1 MKTKLPLL
9 IVAVFIFSSLLYYQ
23 SLYSKRVNSPSPKP
37 SIYIAPLPL
46 TTYLNTSDWITYT
59 NKQNKFSFKYPRDWK
74 VVNDAGDSLRL
85 WPPEVVENMRGF
97 PGGGGGSFLTNS
109 VRIESSDEATQ
120 THKYLN
126 DDTDKYIVTKDVLLD
141 GEPATIYYSIF
152 KVEPYGASLGEYYVE
167 VAQKRII
174 NGEAKLFTFVVMDST
189 YLKTY
194 MAILSTLKFTD

>member
-1 MKTKLPLL
+1 MKTKPPLL

-23 SLYSKRVNSPSPKP
+23 SLYSKRINSPSPAP
-37 SIYIAPLPL
+37 SFYIAPQPIS
-46 TTYLNTSDWITYT
+46 TYLNTSDWITYT
-59 NKQNKFSFKYPRDWK
+59 NKQNKFSIKYPKNWK
-74 VVNDAGDSLRL
+74 VVNDAGNSLRI
-85 WPPEVVENMRGF
+85 WPPEVVENMKSF
-97 PGGGGGSFLTNS
+97 PGGGGGSFLTNL
-109 VRIESSDEATQ
+109 VRIESSDEAIRTLKFL
-120 THKYLN
+120 TDN
-126 DDTDKYIVTKDVLLD
+126 TDKYIVTKDVLLD

-174 NGEAKLFTFVVMDST
+174 NGEDKLFTFEIMDST